1 MAQSPIPDDGPRRS
15 VDRAAIHA
23 AGSFG
28 LVGLVWVV
36 VTDVVLLSKSGDT
49 WAVTWPRSLNRAAF
63 VLAACAVVFL
73 LVRRY
78 GQYWERADSEA
89 RQSQEALGRSEARYR
104 SLVEHVPGVVWLN
117 EVDRDDPGMTHCVY
131 VGPQLVDLLGYTQ
144 EEWMADDLLW
154 RSVIHPDDLPAVL
167 EANHA
172 ADERGALSMEYRA
185 FRRGGGTVWIH
196 DEAVLMPAE
205 GDRPGYWQGVM
216 VDITAARVQDLALHE
231 LTESL
236 RGLFQ
241 AAPLAILV
249 LEPDGRVRHWNP
261 AAEQMFGWTATEILG
276 EPLPY
281 LPPDKLDEHAELRG
295 RTLDGRALAGFQTT
309 RVRKDGT
316 RVEVSLSTGAL
327 VDGEGRVTGMLG
339 VLEDV
344 TERKRIADELG
355 RRQQQQEALAGLG
368 LAALERGDLQ
378 SLLDEASGLVA
389 DTLGIPM
396 TGVIELLP
404 GEQTLALRSGVGWA
418 PGLIG
423 SHALGPGFPS
433 LAAYALQ
440 VGEPVIVDN
449 LQSDDRFPPP
459 PILLQHG
466 VVSGVV
472 TVVYGERRPFG
483 VLEALAT
490 ESRTFTRDEVRF
502 LQGIAATLGLAIE
515 RERAQAELREAEERY
530 RSLVESGPA
539 IVYLHDA
546 HEIPPHITYIGPQ
559 IVDLLGHPHEAWL
572 DDPLFWLNVVHPDD
586 RGRLLDADALAIE
599 HQEALEIEYRMIATD
614 GREVWVQDRSTV
626 IRGPDGTPLF
636 HQGVIVD
643 ITERRWAEEDRR
655 LALDRQL
662 RLTTRLELLHQIDRD
677 VLSSASI
684 DELADRALDHLR
696 LLVPYDRASVAV
708 IDAQTDQFTYVAVRQ
723 SPEMGELQWDLQ
735 SRVPDA
741 VVRELLSRDVLL
753 VPDLEELRRASPYV
767 TPALEGGLRSAL
779 TIALR
784 TDGGQMGTLILSS
797 TTANAFDDEA
807 VDIAKEVGSEL
818 AIAIAQTRLRQ
829 AASERA
835 EELGRVAEERQQ
847 MLHRIVRAQEEER
860 ERVALELHDGLG
872 QILTS
877 ISLFAADLH
886 EDVDERSKPRA
897 MRVNE
902 LARRAIADSR
912 QLVWSLRPPELERL
926 GLVPALRRLADD
938 ISVPDLTVDLLEEIG
953 DIRLEPESEAVI
965 YRVVQEAVHN
975 AQKHAGASA
984 ISILLQRHDG
994 QLTTLVEDN
1003 GRGFDPVAIPHGRG
1017 LGLIG
1022 MRERAELVRGSLV
1035 VESATDAGTR
1045 VRLLVP
1051 IGATPIEDGE
1061 GAVE

>member
-1 MAQSPIPDDGPRRS
+1 MAQSPTPGDGPRRS
-15 VDRAAIHA
+15 VDRATIRAVLLCL
-23 AGSFG
+23 
-28 LVGLVWVV
+28 LVGVVFVATDLLLQELARAKLVEA
-36 VTDVVLLSKSGDT
+36 
-49 WAVTWPRSLNRAAF
+49 WAEPVKEASF
-63 VLAACAVVFL
+63 AVVASVVIVFW
-73 LVRRY
+73 VRRY
-78 GQYWERADSEA
+78 IRQTVRADTSA
-89 RQSQEALGRSEARYR
+89 RQSDDALQRSEARYR
-104 SLVEHVPGVVWLN
+104 SLVESVPGVVWLN
-117 EVDRDDPGMTHCVY
+117 EVDPDEPGMTHCVY
-131 VGPQLVDLLGYTQ
+131 VGPQLVELLGYTQ
-144 EEWMADDLLW
+144 EEWMADDILW

-167 EANHA
+167 AENHA
-172 ADERGALSMEYRA
+172 ADEKGTLSTEYRA

-196 DEAVLMPAE
+196 DEAVLTPAD

-216 VDITAARVQDLALHE
+216 VDITATRVQDEALHE

-236 RGLFQ
+236 RGVFH
-241 AAPLAILV
+241 AAPLAIVV
-249 LEPDGRVRHWNP
+249 LEPDGRIRHWNP
-261 AAEQMFGWTATEILG
+261 AAERIFGWTAKEIVG
-276 EPLPY
+276 QPLPY
-281 LPPDKLDEHAELRG
+281 VPPDRVDEFDQVLRRSQSG
-295 RTLDGRALAGFQTT
+295 ERVAGLETI
-309 RVRKDGT
+309 RMRKDGT
-316 RVEVSLSTGAL
+316 EVVVSMSTARL
-327 VDGEGRVTGMLG
+327 VSPEGEITGLVG
-339 VLEDV
+339 VMEDI
-344 TERKRIADELG
+344 TERMRVADELV

-368 LAALERGDLQ
+368 LAALEGGDLQ
-378 SLLDEASGLVA
+378 SLLHEATALLA
-389 DTLGIPM
+389 ETLGLPL
-396 TGVIELLP
+396 TGVLELLP

-418 PGLIG
+418 PGLVG

-466 VVSGVV
+466 VVSGVA

-546 HEIPPHITYIGPQ
+546 HEIPAHITYIGPQ

-586 RGRLLDADALAIE
+586 RGRLLDTHALAIE
-599 HQEALEIEYRMIATD
+599 HQEALDIEYRMIATD

-636 HQGVIVD
+636 HQGVVVD
-643 ITERRWAEEDRR
+643 ITDRRRAEEDRR
-655 LALDRQL
+655 IALDRQL
-662 RLTTRLELLHQIDRD
+662 RLSTRLELLHQIDRD
-677 VLSSASI
+677 VLSFASI

-753 VPDLEELRRASPYV
+753 VPDLEELRGASAYV
-767 TPALEGGLRSAL
+767 TAALEGGLRSAL
-779 TIALR
+779 TVALR

-835 EELGRVAEERQQ
+835 EELGRLAEERQQ
-847 MLHRIVRAQEEER
+847 MLHRIVRSQEEER

-877 ISLFAADLH
+877 ISLFASDLQ

-953 DIRLEPESEAVI
+953 DIRLEPESEAVV